1 MSYTELYNTIKENT
15 LIQGVSIEHLERK
28 ETLYYD
34 ETENVK
40 HLILKNGSLNAAFD
54 TVFVLGGIQAEDT
67 ISIESLKS
75 RLGKQPTTELKAKK
89 DLKGN
94 FIAILRK
101 NNFRQILE
109 LIQEKKWHIHFSA
122 VQILYYAFV
131 DIIDSIEGT
140 EIYLD
145 SIEGTEIY
153 PWEFKA
159 ELYQVLKKDC
169 RKTVEHFKKYKY
181 PNIKDSEKEE
191 FLEGIIRMIEEQIKE
206 SASKYLTNPL
216 LMLLK
221 TLICT
226 AKKQKKL
233 TFIQEEET
241 GIWVESFIQFYRQE
255 IIKFHRKDLIFDE
268 ESQVQ
273 DMLKKEN
280 LEINGE
286 LLTNY
291 SFIDSKKNAMIQ
303 VSDYVVSIIKKY
315 IVFLDRK
322 ELEIEQDI
330 KNFDDIQKRNYVLLN
345 TVLKDSLDYN
355 PLFLNFTV
363 CWYTYKKFM
372 KYIKEYSCK

>member
-1 MSYTELYNTIKENT
+1 M
-15 LIQGVSIEHLERK
+15 
-28 ETLYYD
+28 
-34 ETENVK
+34 
-40 HLILKNGSLNAAFD
+40 
-54 TVFVLGGIQAEDT
+54 
-67 ISIESLKS
+67 
-75 RLGKQPTTELKAKK
+75 
-89 DLKGN
+89 
-94 FIAILRK
+94 
-101 NNFRQILE
+101 
-109 LIQEKKWHIHFSA
+109 
-122 VQILYYAFV
+122 
-131 DIIDSIEGT
+131 
-140 EIYLD
+140 
-145 SIEGTEIY
+145 
-153 PWEFKA
+153 
-159 ELYQVLKKDC
+159 LKKEC

-191 FLEGIIRMIEEQIKE
+191 FLEGIISMIDEQINELALKHVI
-206 SASKYLTNPL
+206 NPL

-221 TLICT
+221 KLICT
-226 AKKQKKL
+226 AKRQKEL

>member
-1 MSYTELYNTIKENT
+1 MNKDCTDEYKTIRKIA
-15 LIQGVSIEHLERK
+15 LIQGASIEDLEKK

-34 ETENVK
+34 ETGNVK
-40 HLILKNGSLNAAFD
+40 HLILKNESLNAECD

-75 RLGKQPTTELKAKK
+75 RLGKQPTTELKAKN
-89 DLKGN
+89 DLKGD

-101 NNFRQILE
+101 DNFRKILE

-122 VQILYYAFV
+122 AQILYYAFV
-131 DIIDSIEGT
+131 DIVDSIKGT
-140 EIYLD
+140 EIC
-145 SIEGTEIY
+145 
-153 PWEFKA
+153 PMEFKA

-191 FLEGIIRMIEEQIKE
+191 FLEGIISMIDEQINELALKHVI
-206 SASKYLTNPL
+206 NPL

-221 TLICT
+221 QLICR
-226 AKKQKKL
+226 AKRQKEL
-233 TFIQEEET
+233 TFIQDEKP

-268 ESQVQ
+268 EKQVQ
-273 DMLKKEN
+273 RRLEEEK

-291 SFIDSKKNAMIQ
+291 SFIDSKTNAMIQ

-315 IVFLDRK
+315 IMFLDRT

-330 KNFDDIQKRNYVLLN
+330 KNFDHIQKRNYVLLN
-345 TVLKDSLDYN
+345 SVLKDSLDYN
-355 PLFLNFTV
+355 PLYFNFIV
-363 CWYTYKKFM
+363 SWYTYGNFI
-372 KYIKEYSCK
+372 KYIIEYGHRRN

>member
-1 MSYTELYNTIKENT
+1 MSYTELYKTIKENA
-15 LIQGVSIEHLERK
+15 LNQRVSIEHLERK

-34 ETENVK
+34 ETGNVK
-40 HLILKNGSLNAAFD
+40 HLIPKNESLNAAFD
-54 TVFVLGGIQAEDT
+54 TLFVLGGIQAEDA
-67 ISIESLKS
+67 ICIESLKS
-75 RLGKQPTTELKAKK
+75 RLGKQPTTELKAKN
-89 DLKGN
+89 DLKGD

-101 NNFRQILE
+101 DNFRQILE

-131 DIIDSIEGT
+131 DIVDSIEDTGICT
-140 EIYLD
+140 
-145 SIEGTEIY
+145 
-153 PWEFKA
+153 WEFKA
-159 ELYQVLKKDC
+159 ELYQVLKRDC

-191 FLEGIIRMIEEQIKE
+191 FLEGIISMIDEQINELALKHVI
-206 SASKYLTNPL
+206 NPL

-221 TLICT
+221 QLICR
-226 AKKQKKL
+226 AKRQKEL
-233 TFIQEEET
+233 TFIQDEKP

-268 ESQVQ
+268 EKQVQ
-273 DMLKKEN
+273 RRLEEEK

-291 SFIDSKKNAMIQ
+291 SFIDSKTNAMIQ

-315 IVFLDRK
+315 IMFLDRT

-330 KNFDDIQKRNYVLLN
+330 KNFDHIQKRNYVLLN
-345 TVLKDSLDYN
+345 SVLKDSLDYN
-355 PLFLNFTV
+355 PLYFNFIV
-363 CWYTYKKFM
+363 SWYTYGNFI
-372 KYIKEYSCK
+372 KYIIEYGHRRN

>member
-1 MSYTELYNTIKENT
+1 MFITPKAMSYTELYKTIKENT
-15 LIQGVSIEHLERK
+15 LIQGGSIEHLERK

-40 HLILKNGSLNAAFD
+40 HLIIKNGSLNAKFD

-75 RLGKQPTTELKAKK
+75 RLGKQPTTELKATN
-89 DLKGN
+89 DLKGD

-101 NNFRQILE
+101 DNFRQILE

-122 VQILYYAFV
+122 AQILYYAFV
-131 DIIDSIEGT
+131 DIVDSIEGT
-140 EIYLD
+140 EIR
-145 SIEGTEIY
+145 SR
-153 PWEFKA
+153 EFKA

-216 LMLLK
+216 LMSLK
-221 TLICT
+221 KLICT
-226 AKKQKKL
+226 AKRQKEL
-233 TFIQEEET
+233 TFIQKEET
-241 GIWVESFIQFYRQE
+241 GTWVESFIQFYRQE
-255 IIKFHRKDLIFDE
+255 IIKFHRKNLIFDE
-268 ESQVQ
+268 EKQVQ
-273 DMLKKEN
+273 RGLKEED
-280 LEINGE
+280 LEINRK

-291 SFIDSKKNAMIQ
+291 SFIDSKTNAMIQ

-315 IVFLDRK
+315 IMFLDRT

-345 TVLKDSLDYN
+345 TILKDSLDYN

-363 CWYTYKKFM
+363 CLYTYKKIM

>member
-1 MSYTELYNTIKENT
+1 MSYTELYKTIKENA
-15 LIQGVSIEHLERK
+15 LNQGASIEHLERK

-34 ETENVK
+34 ETGNVK
-40 HLILKNGSLNAAFD
+40 HLIIKNGSLNAAFD

-75 RLGKQPTTELKAKK
+75 RLGKQPTTELKATN
-89 DLKGN
+89 DLKGD

-101 NNFRQILE
+101 DNFRQILE

-131 DIIDSIEGT
+131 DIVDSIEGT
-140 EIYLD
+140 GIC
-145 SIEGTEIY
+145 
-153 PWEFKA
+153 PWKFKA

-191 FLEGIIRMIEEQIKE
+191 FLEGIISMIDEQINELALKHVI
-206 SASKYLTNPL
+206 NPL

-221 TLICT
+221 QLICR
-226 AKKQKKL
+226 AKRQKEL
-233 TFIQEEET
+233 TFIQDEKP

-268 ESQVQ
+268 EKQVQ
-273 DMLKKEN
+273 RRLEEEK

-291 SFIDSKKNAMIQ
+291 SFIDSKTNAMIQ
-303 VSDYVVSIIKKY
+303 VSDYVVSMIKKY
-315 IVFLDRK
+315 IMFLDRT

-330 KNFDDIQKRNYVLLN
+330 KNFNDIQKRNYILLN
-345 TVLKDSLDYN
+345 TILKASLNYN
-355 PLFLNFTV
+355 PLYLNFTV
-363 CWYTYKKFM
+363 CLYTCNKFM
-372 KYIKEYSCK
+372 KYIKEYSCE

>member
-1 MSYTELYNTIKENT
+1 MDYTDLYDIIRKHA
-15 LIQGVSIEHLERK
+15 LSQRVSIEHLEKK

-34 ETENVK
+34 ETGNVK
-40 HLILKNGSLNAAFD
+40 HLIVKNESLNAAFD
-54 TVFVLGGIQAEDT
+54 TVFVLGGIQAEDE

-75 RLGKQPTTELKAKK
+75 KLGKQPTTELKAKN
-89 DLKGN
+89 DLKGD
-94 FIAILRK
+94 FIEILK
-101 NNFRQILE
+101 KDNFRKILE

-122 VQILYYAFV
+122 AQILYYAFV
-131 DIIDSIEGT
+131 DIVDSIEDT
-140 EIYLD
+140 EKC
-145 SIEGTEIY
+145 
-153 PWEFKA
+153 PWGFKA

-191 FLEGIIRMIEEQIKE
+191 FLEGIISMIDEHINEL
-206 SASKYLTNPL
+206 ALKYVITPL
-216 LMLLK
+216 LMILK
-221 TLICT
+221 QLICR
-226 AKKQKKL
+226 AKRQKEL
-233 TFIQEEET
+233 TFIQDEKP

-268 ESQVQ
+268 EKQVQ
-273 DMLKKEN
+273 GRLEEEK

-315 IVFLDRK
+315 IMFLDRT

-345 TVLKDSLDYN
+345 SVLKNSLDYN
-355 PLFLNFTV
+355 LSYFNFTV
-363 CWYTYKKFM
+363 CWYTYENFM
-372 KYIKEYSCK
+372 KYINKYGHRRN

>member
-1 MSYTELYNTIKENT
+1 MDYTDEYKTIRKLA
-15 LIQGVSIEHLERK
+15 LIQGASIEDLEKK
-28 ETLYYD
+28 EILYYD
-34 ETENVK
+34 ETGNVK
-40 HLILKNGSLNAAFD
+40 HLIVKNESLNAAFD
-54 TVFVLGGIQAEDT
+54 TVFVLGGIQAEDE
-67 ISIESLKS
+67 IPIESLKS
-75 RLGKQPTTELKAKK
+75 RLGKQPTTELKAKN
-89 DLKGN
+89 DLKGD

-101 NNFRQILE
+101 DNFRQILE

-122 VQILYYAFV
+122 AQILYYAFV
-131 DIIDSIEGT
+131 DIVDSIEGT
-140 EIYLD
+140 EKC
-145 SIEGTEIY
+145 
-153 PWEFKA
+153 PWGFKA

-169 RKTVEHFKKYKY
+169 EKTVEYFKKYKY

-191 FLEGIIRMIEEQIKE
+191 FLEGIISMIDEQINELALKHVI
-206 SASKYLTNPL
+206 NPL

-221 TLICT
+221 QLICR
-226 AKKQKKL
+226 AKRQKEL
-233 TFIQEEET
+233 TFIQDEEP

-268 ESQVQ
+268 EKQVQ
-273 DMLKKEN
+273 GRLEEEK

-315 IVFLDRK
+315 IMFLDRT

-345 TVLKDSLDYN
+345 SVLKDSLDYN
-355 PLFLNFTV
+355 LSYFNFIV
-363 CWYTYKKFM
+363 CWYTRENFI
-372 KYIKEYSCK
+372 KYINKYGHRRN